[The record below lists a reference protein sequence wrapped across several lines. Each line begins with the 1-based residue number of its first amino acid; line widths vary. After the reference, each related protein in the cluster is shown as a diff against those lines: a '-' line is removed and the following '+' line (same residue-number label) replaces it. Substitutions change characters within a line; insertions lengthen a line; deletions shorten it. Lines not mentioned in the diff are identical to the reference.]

1 MKIKLSLLKLLCVF
15 LWYICINVSHLKMHY
30 NRKTQLCFGQEMLD
44 IVFTGPV
51 SKSNKRKTLSHFAP
65 FNQSSCRFNVVFF
78 FIYAFMIIFSA
89 FVVMHYVYIDSL
101 CRENHNCVL
110 DMGHQSNC
118 LHRTWYSHKWKT
130 FYYHLAPFTQSSC
143 RFFFTVFYFLYHFCS

>member
-1 MKIKLSLLKLLCVF
+1 
-15 LWYICINVSHLKMHY
+15 
-30 NRKTQLCFGQEMLD
+30 MLD

-118 LHRTWYSHKWKT
+118 LHRTWYKVINGRHFIIILLPSPNQAADFSSLCFI
-130 FYYHLAPFTQSSC
+130 FYIISVHNVIIIIFQNNNQIYIS
-143 RFFFTVFYFLYHFCS
+143 FFFSFNILIILGFLQN